1 MRVDEVQLDQRC
13 PDESERQLEGQT
25 EMIRYGNSS
34 YHLIWT
40 RASSTIAS
48 AIESIGWCPEE
59 DAPKNSGMEKDLG
72 RAMEGNDASHERS
85 SDSSLN
91 IYPIKMWTVQLFR
104 YQFRAACDIAEK
116 VGSWAY
122 IANEWSPTDT
132 HHGAYR

>member
-1 MRVDEVQLDQRC
+1 MDEVQLDQRC

-85 SDSSLN
+85 SDSSSEYLSN
-91 IYPIKMWTVQLFR
+91 PDVDSPIIQISIPRGMRHCRESGELGIHSQ
-104 YQFRAACDIAEK
+104 
-116 VGSWAY
+116 
-122 IANEWSPTDT
+122 
-132 HHGAYR
+132 